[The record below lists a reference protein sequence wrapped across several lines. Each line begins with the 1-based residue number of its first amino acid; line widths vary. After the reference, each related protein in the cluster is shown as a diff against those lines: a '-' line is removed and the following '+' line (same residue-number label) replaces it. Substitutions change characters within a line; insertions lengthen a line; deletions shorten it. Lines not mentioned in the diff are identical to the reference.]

1 MKGEFEELVKKD
13 EEVLNQMEKVN
24 EFSKQNSINVEEINE
39 NFQKNFQD
47 IEYITN
53 SLEDVNKQ
61 RLDKDIFFTD
71 FLNLLYQL
79 EDLFKEIKN

>member
-1 MKGEFEELVKKD
+1 
-13 EEVLNQMEKVN
+13 MEKVN
-24 EFSKQNSINVEEINE
+24 KFTKQNSINVEEINE

>member
-79 EDLFKEIKN
+79 EDLFKKIKN

>member
-1 MKGEFEELVKKD
+1 
-13 EEVLNQMEKVN
+13 MEKVN